1 MTMAI
6 SSASP
11 PTYDRVQRMFH
22 WVMAAIIFLAIA
34 AGVGATFLEKGSP
47 ERAQMFM
54 IHRSLGMT
62 ALTLVAF
69 RVIYR
74 LIAGAPPYAVPLG
87 RLTNLAAHAGH
98 LALYILMIALPV
110 TGYLLTAAAGR
121 PVPWFGLFEWPN
133 IAPQD
138 KALAASASLAHYWLA
153 WAIGAVLALHLA
165 AVCWHRFVKRDGVLA
180 RMWP

>member
-1 MTMAI
+1 MSVAI
-6 SSASP
+6 SRVSTPS
-11 PTYDRVQRMFH
+11 YDGVQRAFH
-22 WVMAAIIFLAIA
+22 WIMAAVIFLAIA

-47 ERAQMFM
+47 ERAQVFM

-62 ALTLVAF
+62 ALALVAF
-69 RVIYR
+69 RVVYR
-74 LIAGAPPYAVPLG
+74 LIAGAPPHTEPLG

-98 LALYILMIALPV
+98 LALYFLMIALPV

-133 IAPQD
+133 FAPQD
-138 KALAASASLAHYWLA
+138 KALAASASQAHYWLA
-153 WAIGAVLALHLA
+153 WAIGAVLVLHLA
-165 AVCWHRFVKRDGVLA
+165 AVVWHRYVKRDGVLA